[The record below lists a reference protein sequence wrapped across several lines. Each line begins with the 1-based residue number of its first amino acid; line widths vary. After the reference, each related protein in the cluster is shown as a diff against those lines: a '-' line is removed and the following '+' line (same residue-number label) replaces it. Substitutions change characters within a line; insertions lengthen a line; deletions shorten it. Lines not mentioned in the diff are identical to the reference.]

1 MMDWQQIPLADAVV
15 EAAAVVGEAEIVLQ
29 FTERSRGWFRL
40 TVFEDLRA
48 TDPGARF
55 FARAVEKEDPLVQAS
70 VTAGT
75 PEDAVTLCLREAG
88 VSLRRARGR

>member
-1 MMDWQQIPLADAVV
+1 MDWQQIPLAEAVV

-29 FTERSRGWFRL
+29 FTETARGWFRV

-48 TDPGARF
+48 TDLALRYY
-55 FARAVEKEDPLVQAS
+55 ARAVEKEDPLVQAF

-75 PEDAVTLCLREAG
+75 PEDAATLCLREAG

>member
-1 MMDWQQIPLADAVV
+1 ML
-15 EAAAVVGEAEIVLQ
+15 EAAAVVGEAEFVLL
-29 FTERSRGWFRL
+29 FTETARGWFRV

-48 TDPGARF
+48 TDPAVRF
-55 FARAVEKEDPLVQAS
+55 FARAVEKEDPLVQAF